1 MKLLQQQTQ
10 PCPDMAPRPSDD
22 GVPLPLPSQMIA
34 EATRHVVGQERAKRA
49 LAAALYR
56 HYLLLLDAAE
66 CQGAVSFRP
75 GRHPVRRADR
85 RGQNAADPNPGP
97 VPGRPV
103 RLRFRDDAGS
113 EWVCRQ
119 EARRPPV
126 PALGRGRRRHRP
138 HQHGIILLDEIDK
151 LKRNDDVSGLDV
163 SGYGAQVDLLPFLD
177 GTDMTVHRDNK
188 THRFDTRR
196 LFVVAAGAFEG
207 IERIVERRLQE
218 RAGFGFGTSGTLRE
232 IAPERLVA
240 EHMTPDDLVR
250 YGLCEEFVGRFSVV
264 CTLDPLDAGD
274 LREILLQARG
284 SPLAEAKA
292 YYAFHGIDL
301 EFDDAAIDAIVARA
315 TSQRTGPQGPASPH
329 ARGAGRCRVPAPGV
343 GRRRHR
349 RVSVALVDGELRVR
363 CLEAGRRA
371 VGVTRAE
378 QLRAE
383 RRLAR
388 GAGAPARPEAAPF
401 TDTRGWSDERIA
413 AQLEVV
419 KIGLGWGATTGAARR
434 WWEAFE
440 DENRHQFGLVLR
452 LAQELAAREATIS
465 EFFIAY
471 GASHTDNIQANLHYI
486 DYSRL
491 KKEEDAGRRR
501 RPLARLGIG
510 RGPTACI
517 PNTQEGLRDERS
529 RNS

>member
-1 MKLLQQQTQ
+1 MKAGETRREGGRKCGGTCLWGL
-10 PCPDMAPRPSDD
+10 AP
-22 GVPLPLPSQMIA
+22 QMA
-34 EATRHVVGQERAKRA
+34 EAGKTTEN
-49 LAAALYR
+49 
-56 HYLLLLDAAE
+56 
-66 CQGAVSFRP
+66 RP
-75 GRHPVRRADR
+75 LHRQNWVRIR
-85 RGQNAADPNPGP
+85 R
-97 VPGRPV
+97 VT
-103 RLRFRDDAGS
+103 
-113 EWVCRQ
+113 
-119 EARRPPV
+119 PPRKS
-126 PALGRGRRRHRP
+126 A
-138 HQHGIILLDEIDK
+138 
-151 LKRNDDVSGLDV
+151 
-163 SGYGAQVDLLPFLD
+163 
-177 GTDMTVHRDNK
+177 NK
-188 THRFDTRR
+188 THCFDTRR

-207 IERIVERRLQE
+207 IDRIVERRLQE

-292 YYAFHGIDL
+292 YYALHGIDL

-315 TSQRTGPQGPASPH
+315 TSQRTGARALRRLMH
-329 ARGAGRCRVPAPGV
+329 AVLADVECQLPELAAAGIGA
-343 GRRRHR
+343 
-349 RVSVALVDGELRVR
+349 VSVALVDGELRVR

-401 TDTRGWSDERIA
+401 TDTRGWSDERIC

-465 EFFIAY
+465 EFFISY
-471 GASHTDNIQANLHYI
+471 VFSNTDNIQAIIHYL

-491 KKEEDAGRRR
+491 KKEEERRKKEKAAGEARHRSGDTCPPGGAPTPSRPTSTGERHPRRR
-501 RPLARLGIG
+501 SQTGRSASDRARCSPCCGPAGTPARGSAGGLTGHEGAFVIG
-510 RGPTACI
+510 G
-517 PNTQEGLRDERS
+517 RS
-529 RNS
+529 GADRLHPQHSGGSKR

>member
-1 MKLLQQQTQ
+1 
-10 PCPDMAPRPSDD
+10 MAPRPSDD

-34 EATRHVVGQERAKRA
+34 EATHHVVGQERAKRA

-66 CQGAVSFRP
+66 GQGAVSFRP
-75 GRHPVRRADR
+75 GRTLFAGPTGVGKTLLIQILAQYLDVPFVYASATTLVQSGYVGRKPEDLLSQLLDAAGGDIDRA
-85 RGQNAADPNPGP
+85 
-97 VPGRPV
+97 
-103 RLRFRDDAGS
+103 
-113 EWVCRQ
+113 
-119 EARRPPV
+119 
-126 PALGRGRRRHRP
+126 
-138 HQHGIILLDEIDK
+138 QHGIILLDEIDK
-151 LKRNDDVSGLDV
+151 LKRNDDVIGLDV

-188 THRFDTRR
+188 THCFDTRR

-207 IERIVERRLQE
+207 IDRIVERRLQE

-292 YYAFHGIDL
+292 YYALHGIDL

-315 TSQRTGPQGPASPH
+315 TSQRTGARALRRLMH
-329 ARGAGRCRVPAPGV
+329 AVLADVECQLPELAAAGIGA
-343 GRRRHR
+343 
-349 RVSVALVDGELRVR
+349 VSVALVDGELRVR

-401 TDTRGWSDERIA
+401 TDTRGWSDERTR

-440 DENRHQFGLVLR
+440 DENRHQLGMVLR

-465 EFFIAY
+465 EFFVSY
-471 GASHTDNIQANLHYI
+471 VYSNTDNIQANIHYL

-491 KKEEDAGRRR
+491 KKEEERRR
-501 RPLARLGIG
+501 KEKAAGEARHRSGDTCPPGEVFPSLRSSGNPCSWKRLG
-510 RGPTACI
+510 
-517 PNTQEGLRDERS
+517 D
-529 RNS
+529 